1 MTLQDYQLQII
12 IQALKTHYHKYN
24 KENDPQL
31 YQHLN
36 EVEFLIS
43 EIEEALPKK
52 SLVGKTFVISK
63 KDEIV
68 NSKEKTEALMKG
80 TARPIANDPI
90 DW

>member
-1 MTLQDYQLQII
+1 MKLQDYQLRII

-36 EVEFLIS
+36 EVEFLVS
-43 EIEEALPKK
+43 EIEEALQQE
-52 SLVGKTFVISK
+52 SLVGKTFVIK
-63 KDEIV
+63 ERDEITSSRDKAEV
-68 NSKEKTEALMKG
+68 MMKG
-80 TARPIANDPI
+80 TATPIANDPI

>member
-1 MTLQDYQLQII
+1 MELQDYQLKII

-36 EVEFLIS
+36 EVEFLVS
-43 EIEEALPKK
+43 EIEQALSKK
-52 SLVGKTFVISK
+52 SLVGKTFVINE
-63 KDEIV
+63 KDEIK
-68 NSKEKTEALMKG
+68 NSREKTEAMMKG
-80 TARPIANDPI
+80 TARPLANDPI